1 VRLFVA
7 LDLPPGLSLPDP
19 PGPPWRTVPP
29 EKRHVTLVFLGDARR
44 PAVDIS
50 TLGRRLLPS
59 PLAPL
64 SLAGYTTLPKRRP
77 RVLALLLSDPTGRHT
92 VLQRRLA
99 QQLDVEGDRPW
110 LPHITIG
117 RTRERIGRTEL
128 PDPPELTFTPPS
140 LTLYESRGGRYLPL
154 ERVPAQN

>member
-1 VRLFVA
+1 MRLFVA
-7 LDLPPGLSLPDP
+7 LDLPPGLELPDP
-19 PGPPWRTVPP
+19 PGPPWRAVPP

-50 TLGRRLLPS
+50 TLGRRLPPP

-64 SLAGYTTLPKRRP
+64 SLTGLTTLPKRRP
-77 RVLALLLSDPTGRHT
+77 RVLALLLDDPSGRHT
-92 VLQRRLA
+92 ALQRRLA
-99 QQLDVEGDRPW
+99 EDLGVEADREW

-117 RTRERIGRTEL
+117 RTRERPPTDL
-128 PDPPELTFTPPS
+128 PAPPQLTFTPPS